1 MTAAD
6 TAHALGDA
14 RREGRGW
21 RSRCPLHGG
30 RTLTLRDGDG
40 GRFWCFGGCDP
51 PKELGISER
60 SVNRDDRRGAPFVFI
75 GGVKYRPAKRYAAF
89 IMGRIQ
95 VRQRPPHK
103 RAHRRRR
110 G

>member
-1 MTAAD
+1 MD
-6 TAHALGDA
+6 SEQRLDPR
-14 RREGRGW
+14 RRE
-21 RSRCPLHGG
+21 LHPE
-30 RTLTLRDGDG
+30 RISIADEIFVRNDIQA
-40 GRFWCFGGCDP
+40 
-51 PKELGISER
+51 KELGISER

-95 VRQRPPHK
+95 VRQPPPHK